1 MFRRTIITLLSL
13 VAASAVLA
21 EVVYRWVDE
30 TGIVQYSDLPHEGA
44 ERIELQVAAGLA
56 PRPRTPAPARTTRQ
70 AEPEPEQEAAS
81 GYQSINIDS
90 PGPEENLWNI
100 GGTLNVSV
108 NLQPAL
114 QPGDQVRV
122 HMDGTPQMVTG
133 TSFTLPEI
141 FRGVHNIQVEVID
154 QTGQLKI
161 RSINNRFYVHQ
172 NTIN

>member
-1 MFRRTIITLLSL
+1 MFRRTIITILSL

-44 ERIELQVAAGLA
+44 ERIELQFIAGRA
-56 PRPRTPAPARTTRQ
+56 PRPRASIPTTQQ
-70 AEPEPEQEAAS
+70 ADPEPVQAAAP

-100 GGTLNVSV
+100 GGTLNVFV

-114 QPGDQVRV
+114 QSGHRVRV

-161 RSINNRFYVHQ
+161 RSVNNRFYVHQ

>member
-1 MFRRTIITLLSL
+1 MFRRTIITILSL

-44 ERIELQVAAGLA
+44 ERIELHVIAGRA
-56 PRPRTPAPARTTRQ
+56 PRPRVPTPTTQR
-70 AEPEPEQEAAS
+70 ADPEPEQAAAP
-81 GYQSINIDS
+81 GYQSISIDS

-114 QPGDQVRV
+114 QSGHQVRV

-161 RSINNRFYVHQ
+161 RSVNNRFYVHQ

>member
-1 MFRRTIITLLSL
+1 MFRRTIITILSL

-44 ERIELQVAAGLA
+44 ERIELQVIASRA
-56 PRPRTPAPARTTRQ
+56 PRPRASIPTTQQ
-70 AEPEPEQEAAS
+70 ADPEPVQAAAP

-108 NLQPAL
+108 NLQPGL

-161 RSINNRFYVHQ
+161 RSVNNRFYVHQ

>member
-1 MFRRTIITLLSL
+1 MFRRTIITILSL

-44 ERIELQVAAGLA
+44 ERIEFYVIGGRA
-56 PRPRTPAPARTTRQ
+56 PRPRVSIPTTQQ
-70 AEPEPEQEAAS
+70 ADPKPEQAAAP
-81 GYQSINIDS
+81 GYQSIDIDS

-114 QPGDQVRV
+114 QPGHQVRV
-122 HMDGTPQMVTG
+122 HMDGVPQMVTG

-161 RSINNRFYVHQ
+161 RSVNNRFYVHQ